1 MSGFS
6 NDSCSITWHQWQV
19 EDPIE
24 RKIGLFSSRALAK
37 PTSPQENQSTGLW
50 ACWSRY
56 GDFSRMSRLGFSS
69 PDIAKQTTFRVY
81 RLGLIHKSE
90 WLADLQALFEW
101 LRVSDGKPPSA

>member
-19 EDPIE
+19 EYPIE
-24 RKIGLFSSRALAK
+24 RKIGLFSSRALANAS
-37 PTSPQENQSTGLW
+37 SPQENQSTGLW

-90 WLADLQALFEW
+90 CLADLQEFFELLK
-101 LRVSDGKPPSA
+101 LRHGKSLIA